1 MSTVTLSAPT
11 RPSRFPNDRLQAAYV
26 NETGGAIGDSYAE
39 GNDLGYALGYDDG
52 LAEAEQQLLPKIQMA
67 QTILKACIEIERTV
81 NGSVQNEYRDL
92 INVPRPFTG
101 NSTIV
106 QDAKDLANAIT
117 PGTCP

>member
-1 MSTVTLSAPT
+1 MLGLSA
-11 RPSRFPNDRLQAAYV
+11 
-26 NETGGAIGDSYAE
+26 AE
-39 GNDLGYALGYDDG
+39 R
-52 LAEAEQQLLPKIQMA
+52 QLLPKIQMA
-67 QTILKACIEIERTV
+67 ESILRSCIEIERTV